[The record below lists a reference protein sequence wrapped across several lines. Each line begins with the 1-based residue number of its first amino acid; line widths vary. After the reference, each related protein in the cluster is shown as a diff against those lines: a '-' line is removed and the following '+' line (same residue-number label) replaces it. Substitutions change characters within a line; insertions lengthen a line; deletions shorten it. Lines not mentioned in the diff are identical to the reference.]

1 MADEEA
7 VRRHRE
13 LTAAGWVRRFTAD
26 EPRLSEM
33 KSSYEA
39 LGFEVL
45 LEPGMIGDEA
55 QCAVCFD
62 TEGFSERYKTVYTK
76 KPASSG
82 GTEDDDLFS

>member
-13 LTAAGWVRRFTAD
+13 LAEEGWVRRFSAD

-33 KSSYEA
+33 KASYEA
-39 LGFEVL
+39 LGYEVH
-45 LEPGMIGDEA
+45 LEPGMIGDRT

-62 TEGFSERYKTVYTK
+62 TEGFSERYKTIYTK
-76 KPASSG
+76 KRPSSDIS
-82 GTEDDDLFS
+82 DDDLFD